1 VFADHEDDV
10 QLLKIA
16 VMVAASWSCNKTYAS
31 RTKNIL
37 KIHEKEMYLQ
47 QVKTNPLIDYRQR
60 IF

>member
-1 VFADHEDDV
+1 
-10 QLLKIA
+10 
-16 VMVAASWSCNKTYAS
+16 MVAASWSCNKTYAS